1 LDEGNEKE
9 KPKNE
14 NQTDLEEQASE
25 EQSEPI
31 ENSEDSTSDDTG
43 NKQPV
48 PEVAEPQV
56 VDEEIKE
63 TKEKEEPKE
72 ESKEKPKEEPKE
84 ESKEEPKEEPKDMP
98 EDETKET
105 PTETPPKEKKQPGKP
120 KKSKKTEDGQEAA
133 QKPTKDAP
141 EQENPDFK
149 YIVRIANTNV
159 DGNRTISEGLI
170 AIKGIGNRLAIAIMN
185 ILDFPKTK
193 KVGDLTD
200 DEVEKLIKIVENINT
215 EVPGWMKNRQ
225 KDFDSGE
232 DLHIISADIQRL
244 YRDDINRLK
253 KIRCYRGIR
262 HEQGQ
267 KVRGQRTRA
276 NGRSGATVG
285 VQRKRV
291 QQQAAKKKG

>member
-1 LDEGNEKE
+1 LVRLDEDNEKE
-9 KPKNE
+9 KPQNG
-14 NQTDLEEQASE
+14 NQADIEEQASE

-31 ENSEDSTSDDTG
+31 ENPKDSTSDDASD
-43 NKQPV
+43 KQPTQ
-48 PEVAEPQV
+48 EVTGPQE
-56 VDEEIKE
+56 VDEDIKV
-63 TKEKEEPKE
+63 TKEKEEPKD
-72 ESKEKPKEEPKE
+72 EPKE
-84 ESKEEPKEEPKDMP
+84 TS
-98 EDETKET
+98 
-105 PTETPPKEKKQPGKP
+105 TETPPKEKKQLE
-120 KKSKKTEDGQEAA
+120 KSKKGKKTDDGKEAA
-133 QKPTKDAP
+133 HKPTKDAS

-159 DGNRTISEGLI
+159 DGNRTIPEGLI
-170 AIKGIGNRLAIAIMN
+170 AIKGIGNRLAIAITN

-200 DEVEKLIKIVENINT
+200 DEVEQLIKIVESINT
-215 EVPGWMKNRQ
+215 EVPGWMTNRQ
-225 KDFDSGE
+225 KDLDSGE
-232 DLHIISADIQRL
+232 NLHIVSADIQRL
-244 YRDDINRLK
+244 YRDDVNRLK